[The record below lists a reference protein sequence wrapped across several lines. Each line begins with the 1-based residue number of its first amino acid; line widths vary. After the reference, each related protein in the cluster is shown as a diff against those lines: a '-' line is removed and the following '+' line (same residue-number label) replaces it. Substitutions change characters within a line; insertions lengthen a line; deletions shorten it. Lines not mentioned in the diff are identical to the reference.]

1 MKNLKTNKTA
11 LLCLTAVSFFSLP
24 FICPV
29 YAFDNPIDTSH
40 KTYFNS
46 RREKPWDKNSDVS
59 WWAQPILDQGST
71 MFCWSFSGAS
81 AAADQLNRSL
91 RDAGKLTQ
99 SSMVRFDPFYNGWLK
114 TFPSRDTAWES
125 KIFTKP
131 DIIFDN
137 PFETAINQL
146 GSELPFFVS
155 TLQWGLKKMEGVDF
169 KFAPVET
176 SDSFTTL
183 KESFYII
190 SGFLNRDKETQ
201 KLVKDSLER
210 YGSLTAS
217 LHVPQGLDSL
227 FKISDDGLILNSDE
241 NLPVNHQILLVGW
254 DDDFE
259 FAGTSKKG
267 AWLIQNS
274 WGTDYSCYFCQ
285 KDQGYLYVPYDDPT
299 LSDLGLALPETDR
312 FKYTTLETASGGAF
326 SDYLTFNTHFSFVNR
341 HRSSSNQFLRSVT
354 FFNPVEDTRFSI
366 RIYNSNS
373 ELIGEQTGRF
383 GQGGL
388 EKGIGMRT
396 IELDRL
402 VLLPKDQSYYVEVSY
417 FLEDGQEGVVITS
430 QVDQFTGLLPSMDS
444 WILKPDMGYI
454 SEEGSA
460 VELFTRGKN
469 TIEALGQ
476 DFSLSWM
483 HTGPNSD
490 LIINLG
496 SANEAYKGD
505 LLNESRTTLSNLTLV
520 LNEGLLNNFGGTIVG
535 EGVFT
540 KRGLGILNFS
550 GSNYSTGTTR
560 VEEGVLFAN
569 GYFASDVSV
578 LAAGRLGG
586 SGRINGSL
594 NNGGI
599 VSPGNSI
606 GTLTVNRYA
615 QSKDGVLELE
625 FSSNSSDHLV
635 VLQDASLKGEITYIA
650 RGFLSTGTHTL
661 SANHLPSFISAK
673 ELTVD
678 PDIRISSSS
687 LLDHSLTVNVSTDGM
702 GTFNIYRSSNAYS
715 KFALSRGA
723 KNSALILDKLANG
736 RLDKDGEDFLGLI
749 DEMQSTKRIGSALEI
764 FNADPYC
771 EALAVSAFRG
781 RQLSNLLFSLTE
793 NKPKKQTEEGNTLFN
808 LMGAVFGGNAR
819 FGGENGYRP
828 SKDRLGGF
836 YFDVSHTSPNET
848 SGISIG
854 LYQAKTTSSGQLPWS
869 AKTTGAFV
877 SARGL
882 WTFDSKESKALEQK
896 GTFAL
901 ISGRL
906 GYEHSN
912 VKRPTSFEGLYS
924 PHTGKFDIASCALR
938 GAIGYKIPLGNAVV
952 TPTSYLENALGIRTS
967 FKESG
972 LYPLGFRHTLIHSLY
987 SGLGVRFEA
996 TRTFHNS
1003 DSFRFGVEGFWEHSL
1018 SDRQKA
1024 KLRLFGGESNLH
1036 YRGYSSK
1043 DLLRF
1048 RLNAEVLTHKNL
1060 SLNVSGEGA
1069 KSPDVTDFS
1078 LNFQLSRSL

>member
-1 MKNLKTNKTA
+1 MKNLKTNKTT

-40 KTYFNS
+40 KAYFNS
-46 RREKPWDKNSDVS
+46 RREDPWDKKSDVS
-59 WWAQPILDQGST
+59 WWAQPILDQGSS

-131 DIIFDN
+131 DVVFDN

-183 KESFYII
+183 KESFYIV

-217 LHVPQGLDSL
+217 LHVPQDLDSL

-483 HTGPNSD
+483 DTGPNSD

-550 GSNYSTGTTR
+550 GSNHSTGTTR
-560 VEEGVLFAN
+560 VEEGVLLAN

-650 RGFLSTGTHTL
+650 RGFLPTGTHTL

-702 GTFNIYRSSNAYS
+702 GTFNVYRSSNAYS

-749 DEMQSTKRIGSALEI
+749 DEMQSAKRIGSALEI

-808 LMGAVFGGNAR
+808 LTGAVFGGNAR
-819 FGGENGYRP
+819 FGGKNGYRP

-924 PHTGKFDIASCALR
+924 PPTGKFDIASCALR
-938 GAIGYKIPLGNAVV
+938 GAIGYKMPLGNAVF
-952 TPTSYLENALGIRTS
+952 TPTSYLENALGVRTS

-1018 SDRQKA
+1018 FDRQKS
-1024 KLRLFGGESNLH
+1024 KLRLFGGENNLH

-1069 KSPDVTDFS
+1069 RSPDVTDFS
-1078 LNFQLSRSL
+1078 LNFQLSRSF

>member
-46 RREKPWDKNSDVS
+46 RRENPWDKNSDVS

-114 TFPSRDTAWES
+114 TFPNLDTAWES

-131 DIIFDN
+131 DVVFDN

-217 LHVPQGLDSL
+217 LHVPQDLDSL

-444 WILKPDMGYI
+444 WILKADMGYI

-476 DFSLSWM
+476 EFSLSWM
-483 HTGPNSD
+483 DTGPNSD

-650 RGFLSTGTHTL
+650 RGFLPTGTHTL

-702 GTFNIYRSSNAYS
+702 GTFNVYRSSNAYS

-749 DEMQSTKRIGSALEI
+749 DEMQSAKRIGSALEI

-819 FGGENGYRP
+819 FGGKNGYRP

-854 LYQAKTTSSGQLPWS
+854 LYQAKTTSSGQQPWS
-869 AKTTGAFV
+869 GKTTGAFV
-877 SARGL
+877 SARSL

-924 PHTGKFDIASCALR
+924 PHTGKFDITSCALR
-938 GAIGYKIPLGNAVV
+938 GAIGYKMPLGNAVF
-952 TPTSYLENALGIRTS
+952 TPTSYLENALGGRTS

-1018 SDRQKA
+1018 FDRQKA

-1036 YRGYSSK
+1036 YCGYSSK

-1069 KSPDVTDFS
+1069 KSPDVKDFS
-1078 LNFQLSRSL
+1078 LNFQLSRSF

>member
-46 RREKPWDKNSDVS
+46 RRENPWDKNSDVS

-183 KESFYII
+183 KESFYIV

-217 LHVPQGLDSL
+217 LHVPQDLDSL

-241 NLPVNHQILLVGW
+241 NLPVNHQVLLVGW

-326 SDYLTFNTHFSFVNR
+326 SDYLTFNTHFNFVNR

-550 GSNYSTGTTR
+550 GSNHSMGTTR

-594 NNGGI
+594 NNGGV

-635 VLQDASLKGEITYIA
+635 VLQDASLKGGITYIA
-650 RGFLSTGTHTL
+650 RGFLPTGTHTL
-661 SANHLPSFISAK
+661 SADNLPSFISAK
-673 ELTVD
+673 ELSVD

-687 LLDHSLTVNVSTDGM
+687 LLDHSLTVNISTDGM
-702 GTFNIYRSSNAYS
+702 GTFNVYRSSNAYS

-749 DEMQSTKRIGSALEI
+749 DEMQSAKRIGSALEI

-808 LMGAVFGGNAR
+808 LTGAVFGGNAR
-819 FGGENGYRP
+819 FGGKNGYRP

-869 AKTTGAFV
+869 AKTTGTFV

-882 WTFDSKESKALEQK
+882 WTFGSKESKALEQK

-938 GAIGYKIPLGNAVV
+938 GSIGYKMPLGNAVF
-952 TPTSYLENALGIRTS
+952 TPTSYLENALGIHTS

-972 LYPLGFRHTLIHSLY
+972 LY

-996 TRTFHNS
+996 TRTFHNN
-1003 DSFRFGVEGFWEHSL
+1003 DFFRFGVEGFWEHSL
-1018 SDRQKA
+1018 FDRQKA
-1024 KLRLFGGESNLH
+1024 KLRLFGGENNLH

-1069 KSPDVTDFS
+1069 
-1078 LNFQLSRSL
+1078 

>member
-46 RREKPWDKNSDVS
+46 RRENPWDKNSDVS

-114 TFPSRDTAWES
+114 TFPNLDTAWES

-131 DIIFDN
+131 DVVFDN

-217 LHVPQGLDSL
+217 LHVPQDLDSL

-444 WILKPDMGYI
+444 WILKADMGYI

-476 DFSLSWM
+476 EFSLSWM
-483 HTGPNSD
+483 DTGPNSD

-650 RGFLSTGTHTL
+650 RGFLPTGTHTL

-702 GTFNIYRSSNAYS
+702 GTFNVYRSSNAYS

-749 DEMQSTKRIGSALEI
+749 DEMQSAKRIGSALEI

-819 FGGENGYRP
+819 FGGKNGYRP

-854 LYQAKTTSSGQLPWS
+854 LYQAKTTSSGQQPWS
-869 AKTTGAFV
+869 GKTTGAFV
-877 SARGL
+877 SARSL

-924 PHTGKFDIASCALR
+924 PHTGKFDITSCALR
-938 GAIGYKIPLGNAVV
+938 GAIGYKMPLGNAVF
-952 TPTSYLENALGIRTS
+952 TPTSYLENALGVRTS

-1018 SDRQKA
+1018 FDRQKA

-1036 YRGYSSK
+1036 YCGYSSK

-1060 SLNVSGEGA
+1060 SLNVSGEGD
-1069 KSPDVTDFS
+1069 KSPDVKDFS
-1078 LNFQLSRSL
+1078 LNFQLSRSF

>member
-11 LLCLTAVSFFSLP
+11 LLCLTAVSSFSLL
-24 FICPV
+24 FHCPA

-46 RREKPWDKNSDVS
+46 RRENPWDKNSDVS

-183 KESFYII
+183 KESFYIV
-190 SGFLNRDKETQ
+190 SGFLNHDKETQ

-217 LHVPQGLDSL
+217 LHVPQDLDSL

-241 NLPVNHQILLVGW
+241 NLPVNHQVLLVGW

-483 HTGPNSD
+483 DTGPNSD

-550 GSNYSTGTTR
+550 GSNHSTGTTR
-560 VEEGVLFAN
+560 VEEGVLLAN

-650 RGFLSTGTHTL
+650 RGFLPTGTHTL

-702 GTFNIYRSSNAYS
+702 GTFNVYRSSNAYS

-749 DEMQSTKRIGSALEI
+749 DEMQSAKRIGSALEI

-808 LMGAVFGGNAR
+808 LTGAVFGGNAR
-819 FGGENGYRP
+819 FGGKNGYRP

-938 GAIGYKIPLGNAVV
+938 GAIGYKMPLGNAVF
-952 TPTSYLENALGIRTS
+952 TPTSYLENALGVRTS

-1018 SDRQKA
+1018 FDRQKA

-1036 YRGYSSK
+1036 YCGYSSK

-1069 KSPDVTDFS
+1069 KSPDVKDFS
-1078 LNFQLSRSL
+1078 LNFQLSRSF

>member
-46 RREKPWDKNSDVS
+46 RRENPWDKNSDVS

-183 KESFYII
+183 KESFYIV

-201 KLVKDSLER
+201 KNVKDSLER

-217 LHVPQGLDSL
+217 LHVPQDLDSL

-749 DEMQSTKRIGSALEI
+749 DEMQSAKRIGSALEI

>member
-11 LLCLTAVSFFSLP
+11 LLCLTAVSSFSLL
-24 FICPV
+24 FHCPV

-40 KTYFNS
+40 KNYFNS
-46 RREKPWDKNSDVS
+46 RRENPWDKNSDVS

-131 DIIFDN
+131 DVVFDN

-183 KESFYII
+183 KESFYSV

-217 LHVPQGLDSL
+217 LHVPQDLDSL

-312 FKYTTLETASGGAF
+312 FKYTTLETASGRAF
-326 SDYLTFNTHFSFVNR
+326 SDYLTFNTHFNFVNR

-599 VSPGNSI
+599 LSPGNSI

-635 VLQDASLKGEITYIA
+635 VLQDASLKGGITYIA
-650 RGFLSTGTHTL
+650 RGFLPTGTHTL
-661 SANHLPSFISAK
+661 SADNLPSFISAK
-673 ELTVD
+673 ELSVD

-687 LLDHSLTVNVSTDGM
+687 LLDHSLTVNISTDGM
-702 GTFNIYRSSNAYS
+702 GTFNVYRSSNAYS

-749 DEMQSTKRIGSALEI
+749 DEMQSAKRIGSALEI

-808 LMGAVFGGNAR
+808 LTGAVFGGNAR
-819 FGGENGYRP
+819 FGGKNGYRP

-869 AKTTGAFV
+869 AKTTGTFV

-882 WTFDSKESKALEQK
+882 WTFGSKESKALEQK

-938 GAIGYKIPLGNAVV
+938 GSIGYKMPLGNAVF
-952 TPTSYLENALGIRTS
+952 TPTSYLENALGIHTS

-972 LYPLGFRHTLIHSLY
+972 LY

-996 TRTFHNS
+996 TRTFHNN
-1003 DSFRFGVEGFWEHSL
+1003 DFFRFGVEGFWEHSL
-1018 SDRQKA
+1018 FDRQKA
-1024 KLRLFGGESNLH
+1024 KLRLFGGENNLH

-1069 KSPDVTDFS
+1069 
-1078 LNFQLSRSL
+1078 

>member
-46 RREKPWDKNSDVS
+46 RRENPWDKNSDVS

-114 TFPSRDTAWES
+114 TFPNLDTAWES

-131 DIIFDN
+131 DVVFDN
-137 PFETAINQL
+137 PFETDINQL

-217 LHVPQGLDSL
+217 LHVPQDLDSL

-444 WILKPDMGYI
+444 WILKADMGYI

-476 DFSLSWM
+476 EFSLSWM
-483 HTGPNSD
+483 DTGPNSD

-650 RGFLSTGTHTL
+650 RGFLPTGTHTL

-702 GTFNIYRSSNAYS
+702 GTFNVYRSSNAYS

-749 DEMQSTKRIGSALEI
+749 DEMQSAKRIGSALEI

-819 FGGENGYRP
+819 FGGKNGYRP

-854 LYQAKTTSSGQLPWS
+854 LYQAKTTSSGQQPWS
-869 AKTTGAFV
+869 GKTTGAFV
-877 SARGL
+877 SARSL

-924 PHTGKFDIASCALR
+924 PHTGKFDITSCALR
-938 GAIGYKIPLGNAVV
+938 GAIGYKMPLGNAVF
-952 TPTSYLENALGIRTS
+952 TPTSYLENALGVRTS

-1018 SDRQKA
+1018 FDRQKA

-1036 YRGYSSK
+1036 YCGYSSK

-1069 KSPDVTDFS
+1069 KSPDVKDFS
-1078 LNFQLSRSL
+1078 LNFQLSRSF

>member
-46 RREKPWDKNSDVS
+46 RRENPWDKNSDVS

-183 KESFYII
+183 KESFYIV

-217 LHVPQGLDSL
+217 LHVPQDLDSL

-241 NLPVNHQILLVGW
+241 NLPVNHQVLLVGW

-299 LSDLGLALPETDR
+299 LSDLELALPETDR

-326 SDYLTFNTHFSFVNR
+326 SDYLTFNTHFNFVNR

-650 RGFLSTGTHTL
+650 RGFLPTGTHTL

-749 DEMQSTKRIGSALEI
+749 DEMQSAKRIGSALEI

-1060 SLNVSGEGA
+1060 SLNR
-1069 KSPDVTDFS
+1069 KF
-1078 LNFQLSRSL
+1078 

>member
-46 RREKPWDKNSDVS
+46 RRENPWDKNSDVS

-183 KESFYII
+183 KESFYIV

-217 LHVPQGLDSL
+217 LHVPQDLDSL

-241 NLPVNHQILLVGW
+241 NLPVNHQVLLVGW

-326 SDYLTFNTHFSFVNR
+326 SDYLTFNTHFNFVNR

-550 GSNYSTGTTR
+550 GSNHSMGTTR

-594 NNGGI
+594 NNGGVI
-599 VSPGNSI
+599 SPGNSI

-635 VLQDASLKGEITYIA
+635 VLQDASLKGGITYIA
-650 RGFLSTGTHTL
+650 RGFLPTGTHTL
-661 SANHLPSFISAK
+661 SADNLPSFISAK
-673 ELTVD
+673 ELSVD

-687 LLDHSLTVNVSTDGM
+687 LLDHSLTVNISTDGM
-702 GTFNIYRSSNAYS
+702 GTFNVYRSSNAYS

-749 DEMQSTKRIGSALEI
+749 DEMQSAKRIGSALEI

-808 LMGAVFGGNAR
+808 LTGAVFGGNAR
-819 FGGENGYRP
+819 FGGQNGYRP

-869 AKTTGAFV
+869 AKTTGTFV

-882 WTFDSKESKALEQK
+882 WTFGSKESKALEQK

-938 GAIGYKIPLGNAVV
+938 GSIGYKMPLGNAVF
-952 TPTSYLENALGIRTS
+952 TPTSYLENALGIHTS

-972 LYPLGFRHTLIHSLY
+972 LY

-996 TRTFHNS
+996 TRTFHNN
-1003 DSFRFGVEGFWEHSL
+1003 DFFRFGVEGFWEHSL
-1018 SDRQKA
+1018 FDRQKA
-1024 KLRLFGGESNLH
+1024 KLRLFGGENNLH

-1069 KSPDVTDFS
+1069 
-1078 LNFQLSRSL
+1078 

>member
-46 RREKPWDKNSDVS
+46 RRENPWDKNSDVS

-131 DIIFDN
+131 DVVFDN
-137 PFETAINQL
+137 PFETATNQL

-155 TLQWGLKKMEGVDF
+155 TLQWGLKKLESADF

-201 KLVKDSLER
+201 KIVKDNLEK

-217 LHVPQGLDSL
+217 LHVPQDLDSL
-227 FKISDDGLILNSDE
+227 FKISDDGLILNSDK
-241 NLPVNHQILLVGW
+241 NLPVNHQVLLVGW

-383 GQGGL
+383 GQGSL

-483 HTGPNSD
+483 DTGSNSD

-505 LLNESRTTLSNLTLV
+505 PLNESRTTLSNLTLV

-550 GSNYSTGTTR
+550 GSNHSMGTTR
-560 VEEGVLFAN
+560 VEEGVLLAN

-625 FSSNSSDHLV
+625 FSSNSSDLLV
-635 VLQDASLKGEITYIA
+635 VLQDASLEGGITYIA
-650 RGFLSTGTHTL
+650 RGFLPTGTHTL
-661 SANHLPSFISAK
+661 SADNLPSFISAK
-673 ELTVD
+673 ELSVD

-702 GTFNIYRSSNAYS
+702 GTFNVYRSSNAYS

-749 DEMQSTKRIGSALEI
+749 DEMQSAKRIGSALEI

-819 FGGENGYRP
+819 FGGKNGYRP

-869 AKTTGAFV
+869 GKTTGAFV
-877 SARGL
+877 SARSL

-938 GAIGYKIPLGNAVV
+938 GAIGYKMPLGNAVF
-952 TPTSYLENALGIRTS
+952 TPTSYLENALGVRTS

-1018 SDRQKA
+1018 FDRQKA

-1036 YRGYSSK
+1036 YCGYSSK

-1069 KSPDVTDFS
+1069 KSPDVKDFS
-1078 LNFQLSRSL
+1078 LNFQLSRSF

>member
-46 RREKPWDKNSDVS
+46 RRENPWDKNSDVS

-183 KESFYII
+183 KESFYIV

-217 LHVPQGLDSL
+217 LHVPQDLDSL

-241 NLPVNHQILLVGW
+241 NLPVNHQVLLVGW

-299 LSDLGLALPETDR
+299 LSDLELALPETDR

-326 SDYLTFNTHFSFVNR
+326 SDYLTFNTHFNFVNR

-650 RGFLSTGTHTL
+650 RGFLPTGTHTL

-749 DEMQSTKRIGSALEI
+749 DEMQSAKRIGSALEI

-1078 LNFQLSRSL
+1078 RV

>member
-46 RREKPWDKNSDVS
+46 RRENPWDKNSDVS

-183 KESFYII
+183 KESFYIV

-210 YGSLTAS
+210 YGSLTAC
-217 LHVPQGLDSL
+217 LHVPQDLDSL

-241 NLPVNHQILLVGW
+241 NLPVNHQVLLVGW

-299 LSDLGLALPETDR
+299 LSDLELALPETDR

-326 SDYLTFNTHFSFVNR
+326 SDYLTFNTHFNFVNR

-650 RGFLSTGTHTL
+650 RGFLPTGTHTL

-749 DEMQSTKRIGSALEI
+749 DEMQSAKRIGSALEI

-1078 LNFQLSRSL
+1078 LNFQLSRSF

>member
-46 RREKPWDKNSDVS
+46 RRENPWDKNSDVS

-183 KESFYII
+183 KESFYIV

-217 LHVPQGLDSL
+217 LHVPQDLDSL

-241 NLPVNHQILLVGW
+241 NLPVNHQVLLVGW

-299 LSDLGLALPETDR
+299 LSDLELALPETDR
-312 FKYTTLETASGGAF
+312 FKYTTFETASGGAF
-326 SDYLTFNTHFSFVNR
+326 SDYLTFNTHFNFVNR

-550 GSNYSTGTTR
+550 SSNYSTGTTR

-650 RGFLSTGTHTL
+650 RGFLPTGTHTL

-749 DEMQSTKRIGSALEI
+749 DEMQSAKRIGSALEI

-1078 LNFQLSRSL
+1078 LNFQLSRSF

>member
-1 MKNLKTNKTA
+1 MKNLKTIKTA

-46 RREKPWDKNSDVS
+46 RRENPWDKNSDVS

-183 KESFYII
+183 KESFYIV

-217 LHVPQGLDSL
+217 LHVPQDLDSL

-241 NLPVNHQILLVGW
+241 NLPVNHQVLLVGW

-326 SDYLTFNTHFSFVNR
+326 SDYLTFNTHFNFVNR

-650 RGFLSTGTHTL
+650 RGFLPTGTHTL

-749 DEMQSTKRIGSALEI
+749 DEMQSAKRIGSALEI

-819 FGGENGYRP
+819 FGGKNGYRP

-1078 LNFQLSRSL
+1078 LNFQLSRSF

>member
-1 MKNLKTNKTA
+1 M
-11 LLCLTAVSFFSLP
+11 
-24 FICPV
+24 
-29 YAFDNPIDTSH
+29 
-40 KTYFNS
+40 
-46 RREKPWDKNSDVS
+46 
-59 WWAQPILDQGST
+59 
-71 MFCWSFSGAS
+71 
-81 AAADQLNRSL
+81 
-91 RDAGKLTQ
+91 
-99 SSMVRFDPFYNGWLK
+99 
-114 TFPSRDTAWES
+114 
-125 KIFTKP
+125 
-131 DIIFDN
+131 
-137 PFETAINQL
+137 
-146 GSELPFFVS
+146 
-155 TLQWGLKKMEGVDF
+155 
-169 KFAPVET
+169 
-176 SDSFTTL
+176 
-183 KESFYII
+183 
-190 SGFLNRDKETQ
+190 
-201 KLVKDSLER
+201 
-210 YGSLTAS
+210 
-217 LHVPQGLDSL
+217 
-227 FKISDDGLILNSDE
+227 
-241 NLPVNHQILLVGW
+241 
-254 DDDFE
+254 
-259 FAGTSKKG
+259 
-267 AWLIQNS
+267 
-274 WGTDYSCYFCQ
+274 
-285 KDQGYLYVPYDDPT
+285 
-299 LSDLGLALPETDR
+299 
-312 FKYTTLETASGGAF
+312 
-326 SDYLTFNTHFSFVNR
+326 
-341 HRSSSNQFLRSVT
+341 
-354 FFNPVEDTRFSI
+354 
-366 RIYNSNS
+366 
-373 ELIGEQTGRF
+373 
-383 GQGGL
+383 
-388 EKGIGMRT
+388 
-396 IELDRL
+396 
-402 VLLPKDQSYYVEVSY
+402 
-417 FLEDGQEGVVITS
+417 
-430 QVDQFTGLLPSMDS
+430 
-444 WILKPDMGYI
+444 
-454 SEEGSA
+454 
-460 VELFTRGKN
+460 
-469 TIEALGQ
+469 
-476 DFSLSWM
+476 
-483 HTGPNSD
+483 
-490 LIINLG
+490 
-496 SANEAYKGD
+496 
-505 LLNESRTTLSNLTLV
+505 
-520 LNEGLLNNFGGTIVG
+520 
-535 EGVFT
+535 
-540 KRGLGILNFS
+540 
-550 GSNYSTGTTR
+550 
-560 VEEGVLFAN
+560 
-569 GYFASDVSV
+569 
-578 LAAGRLGG
+578 GG

-635 VLQDASLKGEITYIA
+635 VLQDASLEGEITYIA
-650 RGFLSTGTHTL
+650 RGFLPTGTHTL

-702 GTFNIYRSSNAYS
+702 GTFNVYRSSNAYS

-749 DEMQSTKRIGSALEI
+749 DEMQSAKRIGSALEI

-819 FGGENGYRP
+819 FGGKNGYRP

-848 SGISIG
+848 SDISIG
-854 LYQAKTTSSGQLPWS
+854 LYQAKTTSSGQQPWS
-869 AKTTGAFV
+869 GKTTGAFV
-877 SARGL
+877 SARSL

-938 GAIGYKIPLGNAVV
+938 GAIGYKMPLGNAVF
-952 TPTSYLENALGIRTS
+952 TPTSYLENALGVRTS

-1018 SDRQKA
+1018 FDRQKA

-1036 YRGYSSK
+1036 YCGYSSK

-1069 KSPDVTDFS
+1069 KSPDVKDFS
-1078 LNFQLSRSL
+1078 LNFQLSRSF

>member
-11 LLCLTAVSFFSLP
+11 LLCLTAVSSFSLL
-24 FICPV
+24 FHCPV

-40 KTYFNS
+40 KNYFNS
-46 RREKPWDKNSDVS
+46 RRENPWDKNSDVS

-131 DIIFDN
+131 DVVFDN

-183 KESFYII
+183 KESFYSV

-217 LHVPQGLDSL
+217 LHVPQDLDSL

-299 LSDLGLALPETDR
+299 LSDLGLALLETDR
-312 FKYTTLETASGGAF
+312 FKYTTLETASGRAF
-326 SDYLTFNTHFSFVNR
+326 SDYLTFNTHFNFVNR

-599 VSPGNSI
+599 LSPGNSI

-635 VLQDASLKGEITYIA
+635 VLQDASLKGGITYIA
-650 RGFLSTGTHTL
+650 RGFLPTGTHTL
-661 SANHLPSFISAK
+661 SADNLPSFISAK
-673 ELTVD
+673 ELSVD

-687 LLDHSLTVNVSTDGM
+687 LLDHSLTVNISTDGM
-702 GTFNIYRSSNAYS
+702 GTFNVYRSSNAYS

-749 DEMQSTKRIGSALEI
+749 DEMQSAKRIGSALEI

-808 LMGAVFGGNAR
+808 LTGAVFGGNAR
-819 FGGENGYRP
+819 FGGKNGYRP

-869 AKTTGAFV
+869 AKTTGTFV

-882 WTFDSKESKALEQK
+882 WTFGSKESKALEQK

-938 GAIGYKIPLGNAVV
+938 GSIGYKMPLGNAVF
-952 TPTSYLENALGIRTS
+952 TPTSYLENALGIHTS

-972 LYPLGFRHTLIHSLY
+972 LY

-996 TRTFHNS
+996 TRTFHNN
-1003 DSFRFGVEGFWEHSL
+1003 DFFRFGVEGFWEHSL
-1018 SDRQKA
+1018 FDRQKA
-1024 KLRLFGGESNLH
+1024 KLRLFGGENNLH

-1069 KSPDVTDFS
+1069 
-1078 LNFQLSRSL
+1078 

>member
-11 LLCLTAVSFFSLP
+11 LLCLTAVSSFSLL
-24 FICPV
+24 FHCPV

-40 KTYFNS
+40 KNYFNS
-46 RREKPWDKNSDVS
+46 RRENPWDKNSDVS

-131 DIIFDN
+131 DVVFDN

-217 LHVPQGLDSL
+217 LHVPQDLDSL

-241 NLPVNHQILLVGW
+241 NLPLNHQVLLVGW

-326 SDYLTFNTHFSFVNR
+326 SDYLTFNTHFNFVNR

-366 RIYNSNS
+366 RIYSSNS

-483 HTGPNSD
+483 DTGSNSD

-550 GSNYSTGTTR
+550 GSNHSTGTTR
-560 VEEGVLFAN
+560 VEEGVLLAN

-594 NNGGI
+594 INGGI

-615 QSKDGVLELE
+615 QSKDGLLELE

-650 RGFLSTGTHTL
+650 RGFLPTGTHTL

-702 GTFNIYRSSNAYS
+702 GTFNVYRSSNAYS

-749 DEMQSTKRIGSALEI
+749 DEMQSAKRIGSALEI
-764 FNADPYC
+764 FNSDPYC

-793 NKPKKQTEEGNTLFN
+793 NKAKKQTEEGNTLFN
-808 LMGAVFGGNAR
+808 LSGAVFGGNAR
-819 FGGENGYRP
+819 FGGKNGYRP

-938 GAIGYKIPLGNAVV
+938 GAIGYKMPLGNAVF
-952 TPTSYLENALGIRTS
+952 TPTSYLENALGVRTS

-1003 DSFRFGVEGFWEHSL
+1003 DSFRFGVEGFWEHSIAFSTDKKPSL
-1018 SDRQKA
+1018 GFSEVKVTYITVVIQVRIYSDSDSMPRC
-1024 KLRLFGGESNLH
+1024 
-1036 YRGYSSK
+1036 
-1043 DLLRF
+1043 
-1048 RLNAEVLTHKNL
+1048 
-1060 SLNVSGEGA
+1060 
-1069 KSPDVTDFS
+1069 
-1078 LNFQLSRSL
+1078 

>member
-1 MKNLKTNKTA
+1 
-11 LLCLTAVSFFSLP
+11 
-24 FICPV
+24 
-29 YAFDNPIDTSH
+29 
-40 KTYFNS
+40 
-46 RREKPWDKNSDVS
+46 
-59 WWAQPILDQGST
+59 
-71 MFCWSFSGAS
+71 
-81 AAADQLNRSL
+81 
-91 RDAGKLTQ
+91 
-99 SSMVRFDPFYNGWLK
+99 
-114 TFPSRDTAWES
+114 
-125 KIFTKP
+125 
-131 DIIFDN
+131 
-137 PFETAINQL
+137 
-146 GSELPFFVS
+146 
-155 TLQWGLKKMEGVDF
+155 MEGVDF

-183 KESFYII
+183 KESFYIV

-217 LHVPQGLDSL
+217 LHVPQDLDSL

-241 NLPVNHQILLVGW
+241 NLPVNHQVLLVGW

-326 SDYLTFNTHFSFVNR
+326 SNYLTFNTHFSFVNR

-402 VLLPKDQSYYVEVSY
+402 VLLPKDQSFYVEVSY

-454 SEEGSA
+454 SEKGSA

-483 HTGPNSD
+483 DTGPNSD

-520 LNEGLLNNFGGTIVG
+520 LKEGLLNNFGGTIVG

-550 GSNYSTGTTR
+550 GSNHSTGTTR

-578 LAAGRLGG
+578 QTAGRLGG

-615 QSKDGVLELE
+615 QLKDGVLELE

-635 VLQDASLKGEITYIA
+635 VLQDASLEGGITYIA
-650 RGFLSTGTHTL
+650 RGFLPTGTHTL
-661 SANHLPSFISAK
+661 SAANLPSFISAK

-702 GTFNIYRSSNAYS
+702 GTFNVYRSSNAYS
-715 KFALSRGA
+715 KFALSHGA

-736 RLDKDGEDFLGLI
+736 QLDKDGEDFLGLI
-749 DEMQSTKRIGSALEI
+749 DEMQSAKRIGSALEI
-764 FNADPYC
+764 FNSDPYC

-793 NKPKKQTEEGNTLFN
+793 NKPQKQTEEGNTLFN
-808 LMGAVFGGNAR
+808 LTGAVFGGNAR
-819 FGGENGYRP
+819 FGGKNGYRP

-882 WTFDSKESKALEQK
+882 WTFGSKESKALEQK

-938 GAIGYKIPLGNAVV
+938 GSIGYKMPLGNAVF
-952 TPTSYLENALGIRTS
+952 TPTSYLENALGIHTS

-972 LYPLGFRHTLIHSLY
+972 LYPLSFRHTLIHSLY

-1003 DSFRFGVEGFWEHSL
+1003 D
-1018 SDRQKA
+1018 
-1024 KLRLFGGESNLH
+1024 
-1036 YRGYSSK
+1036 
-1043 DLLRF
+1043 
-1048 RLNAEVLTHKNL
+1048 
-1060 SLNVSGEGA
+1060 
-1069 KSPDVTDFS
+1069 FS
-1078 LNFQLSRSL
+1078 ASA

>member
-11 LLCLTAVSFFSLP
+11 LLCLAAVSFFSLP

-29 YAFDNPIDTSH
+29 YAFNNPIDTSH

-46 RREKPWDKNSDVS
+46 RRENPWDKNSDVS

-81 AAADQLNRSL
+81 AVADQLNRSL
-91 RDAGKLTQ
+91 RDAGKLNE

-155 TLQWGLKKMEGVDF
+155 TLQWGLKKMEGIDF

-183 KESFYII
+183 KESFYIV

-217 LHVPQGLDSL
+217 LHVPQDLDSL
-227 FKISDDGLILNSDE
+227 FKISDDGLILNSGE

-259 FAGTSKKG
+259 FAGTPKKG

-341 HRSSSNQFLRSVT
+341 HRSDSDQFLRSVT

-402 VLLPKDQSYYVEVSY
+402 VLLPKDQSFYVEVSY

-454 SEEGSA
+454 SEKGSA

-650 RGFLSTGTHTL
+650 RGFLPTGTHTL

-702 GTFNIYRSSNAYS
+702 GTFNVYRSSNAYS

-749 DEMQSTKRIGSALEI
+749 DEMQSAKRIGSALEI

-793 NKPKKQTEEGNTLFN
+793 NKAKKQTEDGNTLFN
-808 LMGAVFGGNAR
+808 LSGAVFGGNAR
-819 FGGENGYRP
+819 FGGKNGYRP

-1078 LNFQLSRSL
+1078 LNFQLSRSF

>member
-11 LLCLTAVSFFSLP
+11 LLCLTAVSSFSLL
-24 FICPV
+24 FHCPV

-40 KTYFNS
+40 KNYFNS
-46 RREKPWDKNSDVS
+46 RRENPWDKNSDVS

-125 KIFTKP
+125 KILTKP
-131 DIIFDN
+131 DVVFDN

-183 KESFYII
+183 KESFYSV

-217 LHVPQGLDSL
+217 LHVPQDLDSL

-312 FKYTTLETASGGAF
+312 FKYTTLETASGRAF
-326 SDYLTFNTHFSFVNR
+326 SDYLTFNTHFNFVNR

-599 VSPGNSI
+599 LSPGNSI

-615 QSKDGVLELE
+615 QSKDSVLELE

-635 VLQDASLKGEITYIA
+635 VLQDASLKGGITYIA
-650 RGFLSTGTHTL
+650 RGFLPTGTHTL
-661 SANHLPSFISAK
+661 SADNLPSFISAK
-673 ELTVD
+673 ELSVD

-687 LLDHSLTVNVSTDGM
+687 LLDHSLTVNISTDGM
-702 GTFNIYRSSNAYS
+702 GTFNVYRSSNAYS

-749 DEMQSTKRIGSALEI
+749 DEMQSAKRIGSALEI

-808 LMGAVFGGNAR
+808 LTGAVFGGNAR
-819 FGGENGYRP
+819 FGGKNGYRP

-869 AKTTGAFV
+869 AKTTGTFV

-882 WTFDSKESKALEQK
+882 WTFGSKESKALEQK

-938 GAIGYKIPLGNAVV
+938 GSIGYKMPLGNAVF
-952 TPTSYLENALGIRTS
+952 TPTSYLENALGIHTS

-972 LYPLGFRHTLIHSLY
+972 LY

-996 TRTFHNS
+996 TRTFHNN
-1003 DSFRFGVEGFWEHSL
+1003 DFFRFGVEGFWEHSL
-1018 SDRQKA
+1018 FDRQKA
-1024 KLRLFGGESNLH
+1024 KLRLFGGENNLH

-1069 KSPDVTDFS
+1069 
-1078 LNFQLSRSL
+1078 

>member
-46 RREKPWDKNSDVS
+46 RRENPWDKNSDVS

-99 SSMVRFDPFYNGWLK
+99 SSRVRFDPFYNGWLK

-183 KESFYII
+183 KESFYIV

-217 LHVPQGLDSL
+217 LHVPQDLDSL

-241 NLPVNHQILLVGW
+241 NLPVNHQVLLVGW

-299 LSDLGLALPETDR
+299 LSDLELALPETDR

-326 SDYLTFNTHFSFVNR
+326 SDYLTFNTHFNFVNR

-650 RGFLSTGTHTL
+650 RGFLPTGTHTL

-749 DEMQSTKRIGSALEI
+749 DEMQSAKRIGSALEI

-1078 LNFQLSRSL
+1078 LNFQLSRSF

>member
-46 RREKPWDKNSDVS
+46 RRENPWDKNSDVS

-183 KESFYII
+183 KESFYIV

-217 LHVPQGLDSL
+217 LHVPQDLDSL

-241 NLPVNHQILLVGW
+241 NLPVNHQVLLVGW

-299 LSDLGLALPETDR
+299 LSDLELALPETDR

-326 SDYLTFNTHFSFVNR
+326 SDYLTFNTHFNFVNR

-599 VSPGNSI
+599 VSPENSI

-650 RGFLSTGTHTL
+650 RGFLPTGTHTL

-749 DEMQSTKRIGSALEI
+749 DEMQSAKRIGSALEI

-1078 LNFQLSRSL
+1078 LNFQLSRSF

>member
-11 LLCLTAVSFFSLP
+11 LLCLTAVSSFSLL
-24 FICPV
+24 FHSPV

-46 RREKPWDKNSDVS
+46 RRENPWDKNSDVS
-59 WWAQPILDQGST
+59 WWAQPILDQGSS

-91 RDAGKLTQ
+91 RDAGKLNE

-131 DIIFDN
+131 DVVFDN

-155 TLQWGLKKMEGVDF
+155 TLQWGLKKMEGIDF

-183 KESFYII
+183 KESFYIV

-217 LHVPQGLDSL
+217 LHVPQDLDSL
-227 FKISDDGLILNSDE
+227 FKISDDGLILNSGE

-259 FAGTSKKG
+259 FAGTPKKG

-341 HRSSSNQFLRSVT
+341 HRSDSDQFLRSVT

-366 RIYNSNS
+366 RIYDSNS
-373 ELIGEQTGRF
+373 VLIGEQTGRF
-383 GQGGL
+383 GQDGL

-483 HTGPNSD
+483 DTGPNSD

-550 GSNYSTGTTR
+550 GSNHSTGTTR

-578 LAAGRLGG
+578 LTAGRLGG

-635 VLQDASLKGEITYIA
+635 VLQDASLEGGITYIA
-650 RGFLSTGTHTL
+650 RGFLPTGTHTL
-661 SANHLPSFISAK
+661 SAANLPSFISAK

-702 GTFNIYRSSNAYS
+702 GTFNVYRSSNAYS

-749 DEMQSTKRIGSALEI
+749 DEMQSAKRIGSALEI

-819 FGGENGYRP
+819 FGGKNGYRP

-912 VKRPTSFEGLYS
+912 VKRPTSFEGSYS
-924 PHTGKFDIASCALR
+924 LHTGKFDIASCALR

-1018 SDRQKA
+1018 FDRQKS
-1024 KLRLFGGESNLH
+1024 KLRLFGGENNLH

-1069 KSPDVTDFS
+1069 RSPDVTDFS
-1078 LNFQLSRSL
+1078 LNFQLSRSF

>member
-1 MKNLKTNKTA
+1 
-11 LLCLTAVSFFSLP
+11 
-24 FICPV
+24 
-29 YAFDNPIDTSH
+29 
-40 KTYFNS
+40 
-46 RREKPWDKNSDVS
+46 
-59 WWAQPILDQGST
+59 

-81 AAADQLNRSL
+81 AAAEQLNRSL

-114 TFPSRDTAWES
+114 TFPSLDTAWES

-131 DIIFDN
+131 DIVFDN

-183 KESFYII
+183 KESFYIV

-201 KLVKDSLER
+201 KLVKDSLEK

-217 LHVPQGLDSL
+217 LHVAQDLESL
-227 FKISDDGLILNSDE
+227 FKISDDGLILNSGE
-241 NLPVNHQILLVGW
+241 NLPENHQVLLVGW
-254 DDDFE
+254 DDEFE

-454 SEEGSA
+454 SEEDSA

-483 HTGPNSD
+483 DTGPNSD

-496 SANEAYKGD
+496 SAKEAYKGD

-520 LNEGLLNNFGGTIVG
+520 LNEGLLNNFDGTIVG

-550 GSNYSTGTTR
+550 GSNHSTGATR
-560 VEEGVLFAN
+560 VEEGVLLAN

-578 LAAGRLGG
+578 LPAGRLGG

-594 NNGGI
+594 NNEGI

-635 VLQDASLKGEITYIA
+635 VLQDASLEGEITYIA
-650 RGFLSTGTHTL
+650 RGFLPTGTHTL
-661 SANHLPSFISAK
+661 SAANLPSFISAK
-673 ELTVD
+673 ELSVD

-702 GTFNIYRSSNAYS
+702 GAFNVYRSSNAYS

-749 DEMQSTKRIGSALEI
+749 DEMQSAKRISSALEI
-764 FNADPYC
+764 FNSDPYC

-793 NKPKKQTEEGNTLFN
+793 NKPKKQTEDGNTLFN
-808 LMGAVFGGNAR
+808 LSGAVFGGNAR
-819 FGGENGYRP
+819 FGGKNGYRP

-836 YFDVSHTSPNET
+836 YFDVSHTSPNKT

-854 LYQAKTTSSGQLPWS
+854 LYQAKTTSSGQMPWS

-882 WTFDSKESKALEQK
+882 WTFGSKETKALEQK

-912 VKRPTSFEGLYS
+912 VKRPTSFEGSYT

-938 GAIGYKIPLGNAVV
+938 GAIGYKMPLGNAVF

-996 TRTFHNS
+996 TRTFYNS

-1018 SDRQKA
+1018 FDRQKA
-1024 KLRLFGGESNLH
+1024 KLRLFGGETNLH

-1069 KSPDVTDFS
+1069 KSPDVKDFS
-1078 LNFQLSRSL
+1078 LNFQLSRSF

>member
-1 MKNLKTNKTA
+1 
-11 LLCLTAVSFFSLP
+11 
-24 FICPV
+24 
-29 YAFDNPIDTSH
+29 
-40 KTYFNS
+40 
-46 RREKPWDKNSDVS
+46 
-59 WWAQPILDQGST
+59 

-183 KESFYII
+183 KESFYIV

-217 LHVPQGLDSL
+217 LHVPQDLDSL

-241 NLPVNHQILLVGW
+241 NLPVNHQVLLVGW

-299 LSDLGLALPETDR
+299 LSDLELALPETDR

-326 SDYLTFNTHFSFVNR
+326 SDYLTFNTHFNFVNR

-586 SGRINGSL
+586 SVRINGSL

-650 RGFLSTGTHTL
+650 RGFLPTGTHTL

-749 DEMQSTKRIGSALEI
+749 DEMQSAKRIGSALEI

-1078 LNFQLSRSL
+1078 LNFQLSRSF

>member
-46 RREKPWDKNSDVS
+46 RRENPWDKNSDVS

-183 KESFYII
+183 KESFYIV

-217 LHVPQGLDSL
+217 LHVPQDLDSL

-241 NLPVNHQILLVGW
+241 NLPVNHQVLLVGW

-326 SDYLTFNTHFSFVNR
+326 SDYLTFNTHFNFVNR

-650 RGFLSTGTHTL
+650 RGFLPTGTHTL

-702 GTFNIYRSSNAYS
+702 GTFNVYRSSNAYS

-749 DEMQSTKRIGSALEI
+749 DEMQSAKRIGSALEI

-819 FGGENGYRP
+819 FGGKNGYRP

-1078 LNFQLSRSL
+1078 LNFQLSRSF

>member
-1 MKNLKTNKTA
+1 
-11 LLCLTAVSFFSLP
+11 
-24 FICPV
+24 
-29 YAFDNPIDTSH
+29 
-40 KTYFNS
+40 
-46 RREKPWDKNSDVS
+46 
-59 WWAQPILDQGST
+59 

-114 TFPSRDTAWES
+114 TFPNLDTAWES

-131 DIIFDN
+131 DVVFDN

-217 LHVPQGLDSL
+217 LHVPQDLDSL

-366 RIYNSNS
+366 RIYNCNS

-430 QVDQFTGLLPSMDS
+430 QADQFTGLLPSMDS

-483 HTGPNSD
+483 DTGPNSD

-550 GSNYSTGTTR
+550 GSNHSMGTTR

-594 NNGGI
+594 NNGGV

-635 VLQDASLKGEITYIA
+635 VLQDASLKGGITYIA
-650 RGFLSTGTHTL
+650 RGFLPTGTHTL
-661 SANHLPSFISAK
+661 SADNLPSFISAK
-673 ELTVD
+673 ELSVD

-687 LLDHSLTVNVSTDGM
+687 LLDHSLTVNISTDGM
-702 GTFNIYRSSNAYS
+702 GTFNVYRSSNAYS

-749 DEMQSTKRIGSALEI
+749 DEMQSAKRIGSALEI

-808 LMGAVFGGNAR
+808 LTGAVFGGNAR
-819 FGGENGYRP
+819 FGGKNGYRP

-869 AKTTGAFV
+869 AKTTGTFV

-882 WTFDSKESKALEQK
+882 WTFGSKESKALEQK

-938 GAIGYKIPLGNAVV
+938 GSIGYKMPLGNAVF
-952 TPTSYLENALGIRTS
+952 TPTSYLENALGIHTS

-972 LYPLGFRHTLIHSLY
+972 LY

-996 TRTFHNS
+996 TRTFHNN
-1003 DSFRFGVEGFWEHSL
+1003 DFFRFGVEGFWEHSL
-1018 SDRQKA
+1018 FDRQKA
-1024 KLRLFGGESNLH
+1024 KLRLFGGENNLH

-1069 KSPDVTDFS
+1069 
-1078 LNFQLSRSL
+1078 

>member
-1 MKNLKTNKTA
+1 
-11 LLCLTAVSFFSLP
+11 
-24 FICPV
+24 
-29 YAFDNPIDTSH
+29 
-40 KTYFNS
+40 
-46 RREKPWDKNSDVS
+46 
-59 WWAQPILDQGST
+59 

-114 TFPSRDTAWES
+114 TFPNLDTAWES

-131 DIIFDN
+131 DVVFDN

-217 LHVPQGLDSL
+217 LHVPQDLDSL

-444 WILKPDMGYI
+444 WILKADMGYI

-476 DFSLSWM
+476 EFSLSWM
-483 HTGPNSD
+483 DTGPNSD

-569 GYFASDVSV
+569 GYFASVVSV

-650 RGFLSTGTHTL
+650 RGFLPTGTHTL

-702 GTFNIYRSSNAYS
+702 GTFNVYRSSNAYS

-749 DEMQSTKRIGSALEI
+749 DEMQSAKRIGSALEI

-819 FGGENGYRP
+819 FGGKNGYRP

-854 LYQAKTTSSGQLPWS
+854 LYQAKTTSSGQQPWS
-869 AKTTGAFV
+869 GKTTGAFV
-877 SARGL
+877 SARSL

-924 PHTGKFDIASCALR
+924 PHTGKFDITSCALR
-938 GAIGYKIPLGNAVV
+938 GAIGYKMPLGNAVF
-952 TPTSYLENALGIRTS
+952 TPTSYLENALGVRTS

-1018 SDRQKA
+1018 FDRQKA

-1036 YRGYSSK
+1036 YCGYSSK

-1069 KSPDVTDFS
+1069 KSPDVKDFS
-1078 LNFQLSRSL
+1078 LNFQLSRSF

>member
-46 RREKPWDKNSDVS
+46 RRENPWDKNSDVS

-183 KESFYII
+183 KESFYIV

-217 LHVPQGLDSL
+217 LHVPQDLDSL

-241 NLPVNHQILLVGW
+241 NLPVNHQVLLVGW

-299 LSDLGLALPETDR
+299 LSDLELALPETDR

-326 SDYLTFNTHFSFVNR
+326 SDYLTFNTHFNFVNR

-430 QVDQFTGLLPSMDS
+430 QVDQFTGLLPSMDFET
-444 WILKPDMGYI
+444 GY
-454 SEEGSA
+454 
-460 VELFTRGKN
+460 
-469 TIEALGQ
+469 
-476 DFSLSWM
+476 
-483 HTGPNSD
+483 
-490 LIINLG
+490 
-496 SANEAYKGD
+496 
-505 LLNESRTTLSNLTLV
+505 
-520 LNEGLLNNFGGTIVG
+520 
-535 EGVFT
+535 
-540 KRGLGILNFS
+540 
-550 GSNYSTGTTR
+550 
-560 VEEGVLFAN
+560 
-569 GYFASDVSV
+569 
-578 LAAGRLGG
+578 
-586 SGRINGSL
+586 
-594 NNGGI
+594 
-599 VSPGNSI
+599 
-606 GTLTVNRYA
+606 
-615 QSKDGVLELE
+615 
-625 FSSNSSDHLV
+625 
-635 VLQDASLKGEITYIA
+635 
-650 RGFLSTGTHTL
+650 
-661 SANHLPSFISAK
+661 
-673 ELTVD
+673 
-678 PDIRISSSS
+678 
-687 LLDHSLTVNVSTDGM
+687 
-702 GTFNIYRSSNAYS
+702 
-715 KFALSRGA
+715 
-723 KNSALILDKLANG
+723 
-736 RLDKDGEDFLGLI
+736 
-749 DEMQSTKRIGSALEI
+749 
-764 FNADPYC
+764 
-771 EALAVSAFRG
+771 
-781 RQLSNLLFSLTE
+781 
-793 NKPKKQTEEGNTLFN
+793 
-808 LMGAVFGGNAR
+808 
-819 FGGENGYRP
+819 
-828 SKDRLGGF
+828 
-836 YFDVSHTSPNET
+836 
-848 SGISIG
+848 G
-854 LYQAKTTSSGQLPWS
+854 LYI
-869 AKTTGAFV
+869 
-877 SARGL
+877 RR
-882 WTFDSKESKALEQK
+882 
-896 GTFAL
+896 
-901 ISGRL
+901 RL
-906 GYEHSN
+906 C
-912 VKRPTSFEGLYS
+912 R
-924 PHTGKFDIASCALR
+924 
-938 GAIGYKIPLGNAVV
+938 
-952 TPTSYLENALGIRTS
+952 
-967 FKESG
+967 
-972 LYPLGFRHTLIHSLY
+972 
-987 SGLGVRFEA
+987 
-996 TRTFHNS
+996 
-1003 DSFRFGVEGFWEHSL
+1003 
-1018 SDRQKA
+1018 
-1024 KLRLFGGESNLH
+1024 
-1036 YRGYSSK
+1036 
-1043 DLLRF
+1043 
-1048 RLNAEVLTHKNL
+1048 
-1060 SLNVSGEGA
+1060 
-1069 KSPDVTDFS
+1069 
-1078 LNFQLSRSL
+1078 

>member
-11 LLCLTAVSFFSLP
+11 LLCLTAVSSFSLL
-24 FICPV
+24 FHCPV

-40 KTYFNS
+40 KNYFNS
-46 RREKPWDKNSDVS
+46 RRENPWDKNSDVS

-131 DIIFDN
+131 DVVFDN

-217 LHVPQGLDSL
+217 LHVPQDLDSL

-496 SANEAYKGD
+496 SANETYKGD

-550 GSNYSTGTTR
+550 GSNHSIGTTR
-560 VEEGVLFAN
+560 VEEGVLLAN

-635 VLQDASLKGEITYIA
+635 VLQDASLEGGITYIA
-650 RGFLSTGTHTL
+650 RGFLPTGTHTL
-661 SANHLPSFISAK
+661 SADNLPSFISAK

-702 GTFNIYRSSNAYS
+702 GTFNVYRSSNAYS

-749 DEMQSTKRIGSALEI
+749 DEMQSAKRIGSALEI

-793 NKPKKQTEEGNTLFN
+793 NKAKKQTEDGNTLFN
-808 LMGAVFGGNAR
+808 LSGAVFGGNAR
-819 FGGENGYRP
+819 FGGKNGYRP

-869 AKTTGAFV
+869 GKTTGAFV

-938 GAIGYKIPLGNAVV
+938 GAIGYKMPLGNAVF
-952 TPTSYLENALGIRTS
+952 TPTSYLENALGIRTP

-987 SGLGVRFEA
+987 SGLGMRFEA

-1003 DSFRFGVEGFWEHSL
+1003 DSFRFGLEGFWEHSL
-1018 SDRQKA
+1018 FDRQKA
-1024 KLRLFGGESNLH
+1024 KLRLFGGENNLH

-1048 RLNAEVLTHKNL
+1048 KLNAEVLTHKNL

-1069 KSPDVTDFS
+1069 RSPDVTDFS
-1078 LNFQLSRSL
+1078 LNFQLSRSF

>member
-24 FICPV
+24 YICPV

-46 RREKPWDKNSDVS
+46 RRENPWNKNSDVS

-81 AAADQLNRSL
+81 AAAEQLNRSL

-114 TFPSRDTAWES
+114 TFPSLDTAWES

-131 DIIFDN
+131 DIVFDN

-183 KESFYII
+183 KESFYIV

-201 KLVKDSLER
+201 KLVKDSLEK

-217 LHVPQGLDSL
+217 LHVAQDLESL
-227 FKISDDGLILNSDE
+227 FKISDDGLILNSGE
-241 NLPVNHQILLVGW
+241 NLPENHQVLLVGW
-254 DDDFE
+254 DDEFE

-454 SEEGSA
+454 SEEDSA

-483 HTGPNSD
+483 DTGPNSD

-496 SANEAYKGD
+496 SAKEAYKGD

-520 LNEGLLNNFGGTIVG
+520 LNEGLLNNFDGTIVG

-550 GSNYSTGTTR
+550 GSNHSTGATR
-560 VEEGVLFAN
+560 VEEGVLLAN

-578 LAAGRLGG
+578 LPAGRLGG

-594 NNGGI
+594 NNEGI

-635 VLQDASLKGEITYIA
+635 VLQDASLEGEITYIA
-650 RGFLSTGTHTL
+650 RGFLPTGTHTL
-661 SANHLPSFISAK
+661 SAANLPSFISAK
-673 ELTVD
+673 ELSVD

-702 GTFNIYRSSNAYS
+702 GAFNVYRSSNAYS

-749 DEMQSTKRIGSALEI
+749 DEMQSAKRISSALEI
-764 FNADPYC
+764 FNSDPYC

-793 NKPKKQTEEGNTLFN
+793 NKPKKQTEDGNTLFN
-808 LMGAVFGGNAR
+808 LSGAVFGGNAR
-819 FGGENGYRP
+819 FGGKNGYRP

-836 YFDVSHTSPNET
+836 YFDVSHTSPNKT

-854 LYQAKTTSSGQLPWS
+854 LYQAKTTSSGQMPWS

-882 WTFDSKESKALEQK
+882 WTFGSKETKALEQK

-912 VKRPTSFEGLYS
+912 VKRPTSFEGSYT

-938 GAIGYKIPLGNAVV
+938 GAIGYKMPLGNAVF

-996 TRTFHNS
+996 TRTFYNS

-1018 SDRQKA
+1018 FDRQKA
-1024 KLRLFGGESNLH
+1024 KLRLFGGETNLH

-1069 KSPDVTDFS
+1069 KSPDVKDFS
-1078 LNFQLSRSL
+1078 LNFQLSRSF

>member
-46 RREKPWDKNSDVS
+46 RRENPWDKNSDVS

-81 AAADQLNRSL
+81 SAADQLNRSL

-183 KESFYII
+183 KESFYIV

-217 LHVPQGLDSL
+217 LHVPQDLDSL

-241 NLPVNHQILLVGW
+241 NLPVNHQVLLVGW

-326 SDYLTFNTHFSFVNR
+326 SDYLTFNTHFNFVNR

-550 GSNYSTGTTR
+550 GSNHSMGTTR

-594 NNGGI
+594 NNGGV

-635 VLQDASLKGEITYIA
+635 VLQDASLKGGITYIA
-650 RGFLSTGTHTL
+650 RGFLPTGTHTL
-661 SANHLPSFISAK
+661 SADNLPSFISAK
-673 ELTVD
+673 ELSVD

-687 LLDHSLTVNVSTDGM
+687 LLDHSLTVNISTDGM
-702 GTFNIYRSSNAYS
+702 GTFNVYRSSNAYS

-749 DEMQSTKRIGSALEI
+749 DEMQSAKRIGSALEI

-771 EALAVSAFRG
+771 EALSVSAFRG

-808 LMGAVFGGNAR
+808 LTGAVFGGNAR
-819 FGGENGYRP
+819 FGGKNGYRP

-869 AKTTGAFV
+869 AKTTGTFV

-882 WTFDSKESKALEQK
+882 WTFGSKESKALEQK

-938 GAIGYKIPLGNAVV
+938 GSIGYKMPLGNAVF
-952 TPTSYLENALGIRTS
+952 TPTSYLENALGIHTS

-972 LYPLGFRHTLIHSLY
+972 LY

-996 TRTFHNS
+996 TRTFHNN
-1003 DSFRFGVEGFWEHSL
+1003 DFFRFGVEGFWEHSL
-1018 SDRQKA
+1018 FDRQKA
-1024 KLRLFGGESNLH
+1024 KLRLFGGENNLH

-1069 KSPDVTDFS
+1069 
-1078 LNFQLSRSL
+1078 

>member
-46 RREKPWDKNSDVS
+46 RRENPWDKNSDVS

-183 KESFYII
+183 KESFYIV

-217 LHVPQGLDSL
+217 LHVPQDLDSL

-241 NLPVNHQILLVGW
+241 NLPVNHQVLLVGW

-326 SDYLTFNTHFSFVNR
+326 SDYLTFNTHFNFVNR

-650 RGFLSTGTHTL
+650 RGFLPTGTHTL

-749 DEMQSTKRIGSALEI
+749 DEMQSAKRIGSALEI

-819 FGGENGYRP
+819 FGGKNGYRP

-1036 YRGYSSK
+1036 YRDYSSK

-1078 LNFQLSRSL
+1078 LNFQLSRSF